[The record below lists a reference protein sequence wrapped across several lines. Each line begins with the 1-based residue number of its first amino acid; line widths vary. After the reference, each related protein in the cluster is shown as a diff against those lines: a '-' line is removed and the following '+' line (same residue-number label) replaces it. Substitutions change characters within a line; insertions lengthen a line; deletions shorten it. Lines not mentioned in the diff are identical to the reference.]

1 MVELRCCVGAA
12 PSAWL
17 SARSRVRAP
26 TRSLRP
32 SLRLVCASVWPWSS
46 SAASL
51 CWWPPALGR
60 SSLRSDLLP
69 GEPVYVP
76 WLVFG
81 GHRAAGRRASS
92 RSTSWSGRKRL
103 DTITAVY
110 FGLIIG
116 LFLTYILKIAF
127 GTTLEPDSPYTHVGR
142 SLILGMVLCYTCI
155 SILMQTKDD
164 FRFIIPYV
172 EFAKEIKGLKPY
184 VLDTSVVIDGRIAD
198 VVETR
203 IIDNQLI
210 MPQFVIAELQAI
222 ADSSDKLRRGRGRRG
237 LDILNRLRS
246 DPKVDL
252 VVFDRELPQF
262 AGQPVDQKLVLL
274 AKHLDGKVV
283 TNDYNL
289 NKVAKLHNVGVINLN
304 DLSQRPQAD
313 LPAGRDAGSADHE
326 AGRRAGPGR
335 RLPRRRHDGRHRRRP
350 RARRAERGRHGHQ
363 RAADQRGPDGLRP
376 VRARG
381 ADERRGVSDA

>member
-1 MVELRCCVGAA
+1 MALVILRCVFVLVAAGIGAQFA
-12 PSAWL
+12 Q
-17 SARSRVRAP
+17 
-26 TRSLRP
+26 
-32 SLRLVCASVWPWSS
+32 
-46 SAASL
+46 
-51 CWWPPALGR
+51 
-60 SSLRSDLLP
+60 SDLLQ
-69 GEPVYVP
+69 GTPVYTP
-76 WLVFG
+76 YLVFG
-81 GHRAAGRRASS
+81 GIVLLALGVVGLDVM
-92 RSTSWSGRKRL
+92 SGRKRL

-116 LFLTYILKIAF
+116 LFLTYILKTAF
-127 GTTLEPDSPYTHVGR
+127 GTTFAAESPWTPWAL
-142 SLILGMVLCYTCI
+142 LILGMVLCYTCI

-203 IIDNQLI
+203 IVDNQLI

-222 ADSSDKLRRGRGRRG
+222 ADSSDRLRRGRGRRG

-252 VVFDRELPQF
+252 VVFDRDLPEF

-304 DLSQRPQAD
+304 DLSNALKPIF
-313 LPAGRDAGSADHE
+313 LPGETLEVRIIKPGEEQGQGIGYLEDGTMVVIE
-326 AGRRAGPGR
+326 AGREHIGQNVSATVTSVLQTSAGRMVFGR
-335 RLPRRRHDGRHRRRP
+335 Y
-350 RARRAERGRHGHQ
+350 ERV
-363 RAADQRGPDGLRP
+363 AASNGE
-376 VRARG
+376 A
-381 ADERRGVSDA
+381 